1 MQCAIVSMSGQITFD
16 NSVWDLLNN
25 VVKVVLIRI
34 DYLYSVYCDHVGTLS
49 IVYLVRKS
57 EFVLQYLRDEGENE

>member
-16 NSVWDLLNN
+16 NSVWDSLNN

-34 DYLYSVYCDHVGTLS
+34 DYLYSVVYCDHVGTTLYS
-49 IVYLVRKS
+49 LFSQKIRVCIAVSSR
-57 EFVLQYLRDEGENE
+57 

>member
-16 NSVWDLLNN
+16 NSVWDSLNN

-34 DYLYSVYCDHVGTLS
+34 DYLYPVYYCDHVGTTLYS
-49 IVYLVRKS
+49 LFSQKIRVCIAVSSR
-57 EFVLQYLRDEGENE
+57 